1 MVEDEYEISLV
12 NRNGQSTCKEEDF
25 AELLAARL
33 NGDNIESQFSNISEL
48 PEAIIGNVPI
58 SDQPSIKTIHERD
71 LATVSSMN
79 ERKLIKEGKM
89 M

>member
-1 MVEDEYEISLV
+1 MSLV

-33 NGDNIESQFSNISEL
+33 NRDNIESQFSNASEL
-48 PEAIIGNVPI
+48 PEIIIEDPPI
-58 SDQPSIKTIHERD
+58 SDQPSIKTISGKD

-79 ERKLIKEGKM
+79 ERKLIREGKM